1 MKNLLIIDDE
11 KTICYSLKFVFE
23 DEFNVYTATN
33 MYEVNEH
40 IENKEFHIILLD
52 LKFGDISGLD
62 LLDSLNLKQKR
73 SQIIMMTAYGN
84 IESSVKAIKKGAY
97 DYIIKPLDIP
107 KLKNLINRSLEMNKV
122 KEFIKEEKYNILGI
136 SKKMKEVFDVIDKI
150 KDLDIGILIE
160 GSSGTGKELV
170 AKAIHEYGRRKSK
183 KMEIVNC
190 GAIPENLIESELFGH
205 KKGAFTGAN
214 RDKTGRFQL
223 ANGSTLFLDEI
234 GDMDLNLQVKLLR
247 AIQQKEVYSLG
258 GEECEKIDVRIIS
271 ATNKDLKREVEKGQF
286 REDLYFRLNVVNIK
300 LPDLKDRKE
309 DIPILV
315 NNFVK
320 EASISMNKEIEGID
334 EESYEILMNYQYPG
348 NIRELKNIIRRAV
361 ALTDN
366 HVIKR
371 EDLPSELCI
380 KDKRSMNKGIV
391 PIKIGTNLS
400 DVEKKIILETL
411 KITGENRRKA
421 AEILG
426 ISERTI
432 RYKLKEYKNISGQ

>member
-33 MYEVNEH
+33 IYEVNEQ

-62 LLDSLNLKQKR
+62 LLDTLNLKQKKCE
-73 SQIIMMTAYGN
+73 IIIMTAYGN

-107 KLKNLINRSLEMNKV
+107 KLKVLISKSLEKNRV
-122 KEFIKEEKYNILGI
+122 EEFVEDGKYNILGT
-136 SKKMKEVFDVIDKI
+136 SKKMKEVFYIIDKI
-150 KDLDIGILIE
+150 KDLDIGVLIE

-170 AKAIHEYGRRKSK
+170 AKAIHEYGGRKEK
-183 KMEIVNC
+183 KIEIVNC

-205 KKGAFTGAN
+205 KRGAFTGAD
-214 RDKTGRFQL
+214 RDKIGRFQL
-223 ANGSTLFLDEI
+223 AHGSTLFLDEI
-234 GDMDLNLQVKLLR
+234 GDMNLNLQVKLLR

-258 GEECEKIDVRIIS
+258 GHECKKIDVRIIS
-271 ATNKDLKREVEKGQF
+271 ATNKELKREVNMGNF
-286 REDLYFRLNVVNIK
+286 REDLYFRLNVVNIR

-315 NNFVK
+315 NNFIK
-320 EASISMNKEIEGID
+320 EASTNMNKEIEGID
-334 EESYEILMNYQYPG
+334 EESYEVLMNYSYPG
-348 NIRELKNIIRRAV
+348 NIRELKNIIRRTV

-371 EDLPSELCI
+371 QDLPSELCI
-380 KDKRSMNKGIV
+380 KGKKNISRGIV

-400 DVEKKIILETL
+400 DVERKIILETL
-411 KITGENRRKA
+411 RNTGENRRKA
-421 AEILG
+421 AQILG

-432 RYKLKEYKNISGQ
+432 RYKLKEYKNISN